1 MFKSL
6 FSWFWDQL
14 TLSREVSQLRE
25 TVREMQRKD
34 EVQADLT
41 RDLLF
46 ALQRESDHWRHEH
59 EKVMLQL
66 ENELLKFERRL
77 PPSKSA
83 DDEPKITE

>member
-25 TVREMQRKD
+25 TVRELQRKD
-34 EVQADLT
+34 ENQADLT

-46 ALQRESDHWRHEH
+46 ALQRESDHWRHQH
-59 EKVMLQL
+59 EV
-66 ENELLKFERRL
+66 
-77 PPSKSA
+77 
-83 DDEPKITE
+83 